1 MKTQKKFIK
10 NRFGERLE
18 AEIKYDG
25 KKEKY
30 PAILFISGFGQDL
43 HEYANSFDEIAE
55 KLVKEG
61 FLTIQFSFAGCGK
74 SEGNYQETTLQRQAL
89 QIKDVFEFIKKNPK
103 VETNRVGILAQSF
116 GVPSLIVALPLEAQ
130 SLIFVSGVVSPYR
143 SIKEIFV
150 ERKSFNPRGVSAL
163 PRSNGAFTSVGPE
176 FWQDLKK
183 HKDFASLVKT
193 YRRPILI
200 LHGLADTY
208 VSANQV
214 KKFYQAIPVKKTL
227 KIYKKGGH
235 GIEFPKEK
243 RQEFLQDIV
252 NWFEKTL

>member
-1 MKTQKKFIK
+1 MKTQKTFLK

-18 AEIKYDG
+18 AEIKCDG
-25 KKEKY
+25 KKKKY

-43 HEYANSFDEIAE
+43 HEYANSFDEIAKE
-55 KLVKEG
+55 LVKEG
-61 FLTIQFSFAGCGK
+61 FLTIQFSFAGCGQ
-74 SEGNYQETTLQRQAL
+74 SEGNYQKTTLQRQAS
-89 QIKDVFEFIKKNPK
+89 QIKDIFEFIRKNPK
-103 VETNRVGILAQSF
+103 VETERVGILAQSF

-130 SLIFVSGVVSPYR
+130 SLIFVSGVVNAYR

-150 ERKSFNPRGVSAL
+150 KRKSFNPRGVSAL
-163 PRSNGAFTSVGPE
+163 PRSNGALTSVGPE

-183 HKDFASLVKT
+183 HKDLSSLVET
-193 YRRPILI
+193 YRGPILI
-200 LHGLADTY
+200 LHGSADNY

-214 KKFYQAIPVKKTL
+214 KKFYQAISVKKTL
-227 KIYKKGGH
+227 KIYKKGDH